1 MTEAV
6 EYPRRYQRTSEIFK
20 DGNLVGYTY
29 FSGDERALV
38 GGLGPL
44 FEAHADPL
52 DVQVAAH
59 ENGAWRC
66 LVRPDLQAAGN
77 RLLRLELDE
86 DGQASSTVIL
96 TEPRGTDDVG
106 LTRPTADEEMLWKSI
121 LSAPDAPAALEV
133 LARDLLLT
141 TRVDATPTNAERVI
155 SLYRAVAQI
164 DDDSLHVTFAIL
176 RANTIA
182 RQRKMAEERVI
193 RGELLRLAERTLT
206 TQVFPGIALRHVG
219 AMVDAPRTADRGA
232 DELSRLRAVL
242 DAIEAQHRDISTLGW
257 VASYRIAVAEDDE
270 ERDKARRRH
279 VETILGLSA
288 GDDSGLRAMIW
299 AEMAVRLASDYGI
312 KDLHDAAVIRMQK
325 LSKTDL
331 GWSRK
336 YLEVSV
342 PSAVLRKRARRML
355 CLSSWE
361 QALAAFLAGNS
372 PSGNAERNQRLAS
385 PRRTGILDLFG
396 GRTFGA
402 HQLPERTHG
411 TANEEHLKKLVQ
423 GILGAAAVE
432 LQLDLTAIAHR
443 FGRPDEKQVVAF
455 LTTVYGA
462 SATLVQ
468 PYAEALDLFWRGDA
482 SSAARL
488 AIPLIEASSRE
499 LLFLMNEPL
508 YRMERGASPG
518 RFPAMDFYIDK
529 LEELGLD
536 PDWVVALKSSL
547 LSDGL
552 NLRNRLAHGFQLQ
565 YSPNEAALVLRLA
578 GLFVAMPVDSTAID
592 DERIKTPLLAPRR
605 QVRRRLGW
613 VWR

>member
-1 MTEAV
+1 MAF
-6 EYPRRYQRTSEIFK
+6 EYPHRYQHTWEVQK

-29 FSGDERALV
+29 FDGDERALIA
-38 GGLGPL
+38 GLGPL

-52 DVQVAAH
+52 DVQIAAH

-66 LVRPDLQAAGN
+66 LVRPDLQTAGD
-77 RLLRLELDE
+77 RLLSLELDE
-86 DGQASSTVIL
+86 DRQAASNVIL
-96 TEPRGTDDVG
+96 TEPRGTDEVG

-121 LSAPDAPAALEV
+121 LSTLDLPAALEV

-141 TRVDATPTNAERVI
+141 TRVDAKPTNARRVVA
-155 SLYRAVAQI
+155 LYRAIAQI
-164 DDDSLHVTFAIL
+164 DNDSLHVTLAIL

-182 RQRKMAEERVI
+182 RQRKMAEEGVI
-193 RGELLRLAERTLT
+193 RDGLLILAERALT
-206 TQVFPGIALRHVG
+206 TQVFPGISLRHVG
-219 AMVDAPRTADRGA
+219 AMVDAPRAAVRGA
-232 DELSRLRAVL
+232 DELNRIRAVL
-242 DAIEAQHRDISTLGW
+242 DAIELQHRDISTLGW

-270 ERDKARRRH
+270 ERNEARRRH
-279 VETILGLSA
+279 VQTILDLSA
-288 GDDSGLRAMIW
+288 GNDSGLRAMIW
-299 AEMAVRLASDYGI
+299 AEMAVRLASEYGI
-312 KDLHDAAVIRMQK
+312 QDLHDAAVVRMQK
-325 LSKTDL
+325 LSRTDL
-331 GWSRK
+331 GWTQKS
-336 YLEVSV
+336 LDVSV
-342 PSAVLRKRARRML
+342 PSAVLRKRARWVLR
-355 CLSSWE
+355 LSSWE

-385 PRRTGILDLFG
+385 RRRVGILDLIG

-423 GILGAAAVE
+423 GILGSAAVE
-432 LQLDLTAIAHR
+432 LRLDLTAIAHR
-443 FGRPDEKQVVAF
+443 FDRPEKKQVVAF

-536 PDWVVALKSSL
+536 PDWVIALRSSL
-547 LSDGL
+547 LSGGL

-578 GLFVAMPVDSTAID
+578 GLFVAMPVGSTAIY
-592 DERIKTPLLAPRR
+592 DERIKTPLQAPRC
-605 QVRRRLGW
+605 QVRHRLRW

>member
-1 MTEAV
+1 MSH
-6 EYPRRYQRTSEIFK
+6 RHQRTSEVFK
-20 DGNLVGYTY
+20 DGNLVEYTY
-29 FSGDERALV
+29 SNGDERALID
-38 GGLGPL
+38 GLGPL
-44 FEAHADPL
+44 FEAYADPL

-59 ENGAWRC
+59 GNGAWRC

-77 RLLRLELDE
+77 RLLRLELNE
-86 DGQASSTVIL
+86 DRQASSTVIL

-106 LTRPTADEEMLWKSI
+106 LTRPTADEEKLWKSTVSVAD
-121 LSAPDAPAALEV
+121 LPAALEV

-141 TRVDATPTNAERVI
+141 TRVDATPINARSVI
-155 SLYRAVAQI
+155 ALYRAVAQAG
-164 DDDSLHVTFAIL
+164 DDSLHVTLAIL

-182 RQRKMAEERVI
+182 RQRKMAEEKVI
-193 RGELLRLAERTLT
+193 RDELLSLAERTLT
-206 TQVFPGIALRHVG
+206 TKVFPGIALRHVG

-242 DAIEAQHRDISTLGW
+242 DAIEAEHRDISTLGW
-257 VASYRIAVAEDDE
+257 VASYRVAVAEDDE
-270 ERDKARRRH
+270 EREKARRRH
-279 VETILGLSA
+279 VQTILDLST

-299 AEMAVRLASDYGI
+299 AEMAVRLAADYGI
-312 KDLHDAAVIRMQK
+312 QDLHDVAVVRMQK
-325 LSKTDL
+325 LSRTDL
-331 GWSRK
+331 GWTRNS
-336 YLEVSV
+336 LEVSV
-342 PSAVLRKRARRML
+342 PSAVLRQRIRRVMR
-355 CLSSWE
+355 LSSWE

-372 PSGNAERNQRLAS
+372 PSGNAKRNQRLAS
-385 PRRTGILDLFG
+385 ERRAGILDLFA

-423 GILGAAAVE
+423 GILGAAAAE
-432 LQLDLTAIAHR
+432 LQLDLTAIADR
-443 FGRPDEKQVVAF
+443 FGRPDEQQVVAF

-468 PYAEALDLFWRGDA
+468 SYAEALDLFWRGDA

-488 AIPLIEASSRE
+488 AIPLIEACSRE
-499 LLFLMNEPL
+499 LLFLMDEPL

-536 PDWVVALKSSL
+536 IDWVVALRSSL
-547 LSDGL
+547 LSGGL

-565 YSPNEAALVLRLA
+565 YSLSEAALVLRLA
-578 GLFVAMPVDSTAID
+578 GLFVAMPVGSTVIE
-592 DERIKTPLLAPRR
+592 DERIRTPLQAPRR